1 MSDFLDY
8 DIKFWEGL
16 KIDEDIDIF
25 IILDSANLERLW
37 DLYENNKDLLKKDK
51 IINIDHH
58 ISNNKFWTINIVDW
72 NSPATTQLLYKIL
85 NFWDKKTI
93 TDWILWIDKNIATFL
108 YMWLL
113 TDTNNF
119 TIPLVDE
126 ETFKIASELIKKWAD
141 KKIIIEQIFQNKTI
155 WELKLQWLV
164 LDRIKKLEKNNIITY
179 FSYYY
184 DDDLDDLW
192 LDAKDNWIW
201 RSLVSILNQIRWA
214 DFVSLWKIKEKET
227 SISFRSKKYDVNKIA
242 NKLWWGWHKN
252 AAWAKINWKM
262 DLNDIDEKIIWLLD

>member
-1 MSDFLDY
+1 VSDFLDY